1 MHLFIFKYYIIL
13 KFLRRLVFLLN
24 TYNVIKCINDY
35 IYCAV
40 IKLFRLND
48 INVSYKGLITY

>member
-1 MHLFIFKYYIIL
+1 M
-13 KFLRRLVFLLN
+13 FLRRLVFLLN
-24 TYNVIKCINDY
+24 TYNFIKCINDY

>member
-1 MHLFIFKYYIIL
+1 MHVFIFKYYIIL

-24 TYNVIKCINDY
+24 TYVIKCINDY
-35 IYCAV
+35 IYFAV

>member
-24 TYNVIKCINDY
+24 TYVIKCINDY
-35 IYCAV
+35 IYFAV